1 MGLIGS
7 IVIGF
12 FALLGTPLFIVILAA
27 AMLGFYLADIPL
39 MVIAIE
45 IYRLIDT
52 PLLLALPLFTF
63 AGYLLAESQL
73 SSRLVRL
80 TQVFLGWMPGGL
92 AVVSFVTCAFF
103 TAFTGASGVT
113 IVAVGALLFPALVEA
128 GYKEKF
134 SLGLVTTSGSL
145 GLLLAPSLPLIL
157 YGVIVQ
163 QMDIPNPFTIQE
175 LFLAGILPA
184 LLMIVLLTFY
194 SLWSNRDVEIVKGE
208 FSKADAI
215 SAIKD
220 ARWEIP
226 MPFIVLGG
234 IYSGFFAVSEAAAV
248 TAFYVLV
255 VEVFIHREVSIRALP
270 GVIRDAMTMV
280 GGILLILGVS
290 LAFTNYLIDAEIPQL
305 LFDWISTYVS
315 DKNYVSNLAQYRTA
329 NFRCAVG
336 YFLGAGHHDPVDRAG
351 SAAFWH

>member
-7 IVIGF
+7 IVIGV

-128 GYKEKF
+128 GYKK
-134 SLGLVTTSGSL
+134 
-145 GLLLAPSLPLIL
+145 
-157 YGVIVQ
+157 
-163 QMDIPNPFTIQE
+163 N
-175 LFLAGILPA
+175 
-184 LLMIVLLTFY
+184 
-194 SLWSNRDVEIVKGE
+194 
-208 FSKADAI
+208 
-215 SAIKD
+215 SA
-220 ARWEIP
+220 W
-226 MPFIVLGG
+226 V
-234 IYSGFFAVSEAAAV
+234 
-248 TAFYVLV
+248 
-255 VEVFIHREVSIRALP
+255 
-270 GVIRDAMTMV
+270 
-280 GGILLILGVS
+280 
-290 LAFTNYLIDAEIPQL
+290 
-305 LFDWISTYVS
+305 
-315 DKNYVSNLAQYRTA
+315 
-329 NFRCAVG
+329 
-336 YFLGAGHHDPVDRAG
+336 
-351 SAAFWH
+351 